1 VIHHV
6 SFMASDVA
14 RSGRFYDAVL
24 GPLGWRRLVD
34 TSEQIGWGIVKPVF
48 FVSDEGAALAGGC
61 RVCFSA
67 NAIPAVRAAWEGG
80 VATGGEDDG
89 TPGNRPEY
97 GPNRYSAFLRDPDGH
112 RVEVVVS
119 TD

>member
-1 VIHHV
+1 MIHHV
-6 SFMASDVA
+6 SLSASDID

-24 GPLGWRRLVD
+24 SPLGWRRHVD
-34 TSEQIGWGIVKPVF
+34 TSDQVGWGIVRPVF
-48 FVSDEGAALAGGC
+48 FVSREDHGIAGGC
-61 RVCFSA
+61 EVCFSA

-80 VATGGEDDG
+80 VAAGGRDDG

-97 GPNRYSAFLRDPDGH
+97 GPGYYSAFLRDPEGH